1 MLQYYSAMAAAAAAA
16 TGILWLVFRKKRA
29 SGILRQIFFAPLSYF
44 LADFLVRVFCRAGS
58 FALVGGSGTAAAFPM
73 GHLSFSAA
81 RDLGEILLAAAA
93 VYALVTLLWF
103 ALRSR
108 RRERPGT

>member
-1 MLQYYSAMAAAAAAA
+1 
-16 TGILWLVFRKKRA
+16 
-29 SGILRQIFFAPLSYF
+29 
-44 LADFLVRVFCRAGS
+44 
-58 FALVGGSGTAAAFPM
+58 M

-93 VYALVTLLWF
+93 IYALMTLVWF

-108 RRERPGT
+108 RRERPGA